1 MLTAS
6 TFHSK
11 YSANIPDKRKEAA
24 AQNQVQLVTKKKK
37 KKKKRLFFFST
48 PFDSEI
54 TRLMSFQLLTEKKKR
69 NGP

>member
-24 AQNQVQLVTKKKK
+24 AQNQVQLVTGKKNKK
-37 KKKKRLFFFST
+37 QIFF
-48 PFDSEI
+48 
-54 TRLMSFQLLTEKKKR
+54 LLLGLSILKSQD
-69 NGP
+69 

>member
-11 YSANIPDKRKEAA
+11 YSANVPDKRKEAA

-37 KKKKRLFFFST
+37 KKQLSFLPVVFRFWNHKTNVFSVPNRKKEAVHN
-48 PFDSEI
+48 FD
-54 TRLMSFQLLTEKKKR
+54 
-69 NGP
+69 